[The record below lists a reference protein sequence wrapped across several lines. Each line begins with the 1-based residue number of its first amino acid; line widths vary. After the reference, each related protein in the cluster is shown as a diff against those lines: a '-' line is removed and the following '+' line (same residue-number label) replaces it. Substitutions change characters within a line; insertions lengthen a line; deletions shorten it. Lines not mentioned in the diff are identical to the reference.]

1 MIKNYPGTLSRG
13 EAAWHRIYSW
23 GLSIVFDRTRHYSRV
38 TTLRKGGNLV
48 LGHNNYSYIKYIYNI
63 KNRVYIRGYIWLNW
77 WLEYLTSGILV
88 TLGYNRYFVGYNRRK
103 LLTRKDKY
111 VSINYDLLT
120 RIINGYVIRIYLL
133 WNLLMDKGVR
143 YANL

>member
-1 MIKNYPGTLSRG
+1 LIKNYPGTLSRG

-23 GLSIVFDRTRHYSRV
+23 ELSIVFDRTRHYSRV

-48 LGHNNYSYIKYIYNI
+48 LGYNNYSYIKYIYNI

-133 WNLLMDKGVR
+133 WNLLMDKR
-143 YANL
+143 ISYAKA

>member
-1 MIKNYPGTLSRG
+1 MNYPGTLSRG

-23 GLSIVFDRTRHYSRV
+23 ELSIVFDRTRHYSRV

-48 LGHNNYSYIKYIYNI
+48 LGYNNYSYIKYIYNI

>member
-23 GLSIVFDRTRHYSRV
+23 ELSIVFDRTRHYSRV
-38 TTLRKGGNLV
+38 TILRKGGNLV
-48 LGHNNYSYIKYIYNI
+48 LGYNNYSYIKYIYNI

-133 WNLLMDKGVR
+133 WNLLMDKR
-143 YANL
+143 ISYAKA

>member
-1 MIKNYPGTLSRG
+1 M
-13 EAAWHRIYSW
+13 
-23 GLSIVFDRTRHYSRV
+23 
-38 TTLRKGGNLV
+38 
-48 LGHNNYSYIKYIYNI
+48 LGYNNYSYIKYIYNI

-133 WNLLMDKGVR
+133 WNLLMDKGIS
-143 YANL
+143 YAKA

>member
-23 GLSIVFDRTRHYSRV
+23 ELSIVFDRTRHYSRV

-48 LGHNNYSYIKYIYNI
+48 LGYNNYSYIKYIYNI

-133 WNLLMDKGVR
+133 WNLLMDKR
-143 YANL
+143 ISYAKA

>member
-1 MIKNYPGTLSRG
+1 LIKNYPGTLSRG

-23 GLSIVFDRTRHYSRV
+23 ELSIVFDRTRHYSRV
-38 TTLRKGGNLV
+38 TILRKGGNLV
-48 LGHNNYSYIKYIYNI
+48 LGYNNYSYIKYIYNI

-133 WNLLMDKGVR
+133 WNLLMDKR
-143 YANL
+143 ISYAKA

>member
-13 EAAWHRIYSW
+13 EAAQHRIYSW
-23 GLSIVFDRTRHYSRV
+23 ELSIVFDRTRHYSRV

-48 LGHNNYSYIKYIYNI
+48 LGYNNYSYIKYIYNI